1 MVVSRRKLA
10 IYAAEHILVGDDNIL
25 DEIAGLLVVE
35 KREREID
42 LLVRDIEVELAQRD
56 TMVAT
61 VESARELT
69 EADRNAIKKLLTAKN
84 VVVREVIKPELIG
97 GFRLTTPTGAM
108 DATILKKLNNL
119 RAQRI

>member
-10 IYAAEHILVGDDNIL
+10 IYVAEQILAGDDNIL

-97 GFRLTTPTGAM
+97 GFRLTTPTGVM

>member
-10 IYAAEHILVGDDNIL
+10 IYAAEQILAGDDNIL

-61 VESARELT
+61 VESARKLT

-84 VVVREVIKPELIG
+84 IVVREVIKPELIG
-97 GFRLTTPTGAM
+97 GFRLTTPTGVM